1 MVTITKTGNAVQ
13 FSFDESSHY
22 LYNGI
27 IEVPVNSLSLTIDSS
42 NMVTFRKAASND
54 AFLCITLEDLD
65 MTKEEIA
72 TFFKEEMTGPT
83 GGGGGGGGTDTGTV
97 QSMINSSITEFYDG
111 VQYDTATKHINFLH
125 AGTVKGYVD
134 ATAFIKDGMV
144 DTVVVSGDNLV
155 ITFNTD
161 AGKEPIE
168 IPLTD
173 IFNPANYYTKAQ
185 TDTAINAA
193 TSGKADTTA
202 MTAAISAAVSG
213 KVDSSAMTEAID
225 NAVLPKADTT
235 AVTAAIGAEDASIKT
250 WVGQQGFLT
259 EHQSLSAYSTTE
271 EVASAISTA
280 ISAEDSSIKGWVA
293 DQGYLTEHQS
303 LSAYSTTEEMNS
315 AITTAIS
322 AEDTAIKGWVA
333 DQGYLTEHQSL
344 SAYST
349 TDEVTADI
357 NAATSGKADSSA
369 VTEEISAAVSGYV
382 DSAEYDTTTKRINL
396 KHGQTVVS
404 YVDATAFIKDGMVD
418 NVEVSG
424 GNLVIT
430 FNTDAGKEPIE
441 IPLTDIF
448 DPANYYTT
456 AQTDSA
462 ITEAVSG
469 KQDTLT
475 AGSGIDITNNV
486 ISVTGGG
493 PTIVVDPT
501 LDSGS
506 TNPVANSVIT
516 AEFAS
521 LEAELSGKASV
532 VTLTQEE
539 YDQLDPKDP
548 ATIYIISDADAV
560 DVYSKSQTDAA
571 ISAATSGK
579 ADTTAVTASIN
590 AAVSGK
596 ADSSAVT
603 EEISAAV
610 SGKADADALTAYVET
625 STLTAYS
632 TTEEVTS
639 AITQATSGKADTE
652 ALTAFVETSALTAY
666 STTDEVTSAIT
677 QAVSGKQ
684 DTLSAG
690 TGIEISGNVISV
702 TGGGSS
708 VTVDPTLDSGSTNPV
723 ANSAITAALNAKASV
738 VTLTQDEYDALD
750 PKDPSTIYIIS
761 DADAVDVYSKAQ
773 TDAAISAATS
783 GLATTEK
790 ALSGFTWGGDMVS
803 GLEFITFN
811 HVDGTSGQNLYMAT
825 INQKVVVGPGTAG
838 REDDFEL
845 VEQSA
850 FTAYTAATEAALS
863 GKQDTLSA
871 GTGIEISGDT
881 INCTVTVD
889 QTLDAQSTNAVSNAV
904 VAAALGDI
912 QTILDEING
921 D

>member
-1 MVTITKTGNAVQ
+1 MVTITKSGNAVR
-13 FSFDESSHY
+13 FAFDESSHY

-54 AFLCITLEDLD
+54 AFLSITLEDLG
-65 MTKEEIA
+65 MTKEEVA

-173 IFNPANYYTKAQ
+173 IFNPANYYTKDQ
-185 TDTAINAA
+185 TDAAISAA

-202 MTAAISAAVSG
+202 MTEAISAAISG
-213 KVDSSAMTEAID
+213 KADTSAMTEAID

-250 WVGQQGFLT
+250 WVGQQGYLT

-280 ISAEDSSIKGWVA
+280 ISAEDTAVKQWVGE
-293 DQGYLTEHQS
+293 QGFLTEHQS
-303 LSAYSTTEEMNS
+303 LSAYSTTEEVAS
-315 AITTAIS
+315 AISDAID
-322 AEDTAIKGWVA
+322 AEDTAVKGWVA

-396 KHGQTVVS
+396 KHGQMVVS
-404 YVDATAFIKDGMVD
+404 YVDATAFIKDGMVEG
-418 NVEVSG
+418 VEVSG

-430 FNTDAGKEPIE
+430 FNTDAGKEPIS

-462 ITEAVSG
+462 INAAVSG

-475 AGSGIDITNNV
+475 AGTGIDITNNV

-493 PTIVVDPT
+493 PTVVVDPT

-506 TNPVANSVIT
+506 TNPVANSAIT
-516 AEFAS
+516 QAINS
-521 LEAELSGKASV
+521 KASV

-539 YDQLDPKDP
+539 YDALDPKDP

-560 DVYSKSQTDAA
+560 DVYSKAQADAA

-625 STLTAYS
+625 SALTAYS

-666 STTDEVTSAIT
+666 AETTAVTAEIT
-677 QAVSGKQ
+677 AAVSGKQ
-684 DTLSAG
+684 DTLTAG

-783 GLATTEK
+783 GLADSNK
-790 ALSGFTWGGDMVS
+790 AISGFTWGGDMVS

-850 FTAYTAATEAALS
+850 FTAYTAATDAALS

-881 INCTVTVD
+881 ISCTVTVD
-889 QTLDAQSTNAVSNAV
+889 QTLDGTSSNAISNAA
-904 VAAALGDI
+904 VATALGDI
-912 QTILDEING
+912 QTILDNING